1 MFKQL
6 FIFGVAALSL
16 TACAGCKTDVP
27 TLEDGTA
34 LTSSDGELAQ
44 ALLKSHTNV
53 IYFDFDKYNLDN
65 SDRQKL
71 DHVSEL
77 LKKYPKASVVVEG
90 HTDSIGTE
98 KYNIGL
104 GERRAN
110 SIKQYLTEKGGIA
123 AERLTIISYGNSMP
137 VADNGTPEGRAQN
150 RRGVVNNK

>member
-1 MFKQL
+1 MLKKL

-16 TACAGCKTDVP
+16 TACAGCKTEVP
-27 TLEDGTA
+27 TLEDAAA

-44 ALLKSHTNV
+44 ALLKSHANIV
-53 IYFDFDKYNLDN
+53 YFDFDKYSLDAA
-65 SDRQKL
+65 DKQKL
-71 DHVSEL
+71 DQVSDL
-77 LKKYPKASVVVEG
+77 LKKYPKASVVIEG

-110 SIKQYLTEKGGIA
+110 SIKQYLTSKGGISS
-123 AERLTIISYGNSMP
+123 ERLTIVSYGNSVP
-137 VADNGTPEGRAQN
+137 VADNSTPEGRAQN